1 MPVATA
7 PARRL
12 SMLDG
17 VAFSGMFV
25 FGIVM
30 ALLGAVMPVVSERL
44 ALGLGDVGTLFLV
57 TNGGML
63 VASLLA
69 GPATDRVG
77 MKAPLALGALVVG
90 VALVGISRAAG
101 LNGLLPAVACLGA
114 GGGALN
120 ATTNTLVA
128 DLHDDPAAKGSALN
142 LLGVFFGF
150 GALILPFSIGA
161 LLSTVGLAGLL
172 LAAAGLCVVTAAVTL
187 ALRFPPPKQAHGL
200 PLARMRAFVRMP
212 VVWAFAVLLFFESGN
227 EFVLGGYFATF
238 LTRELT
244 VPVSRASYL
253 LAAYWGAI
261 MVSRFVLSRALRHV
275 GAHWA
280 VLGGA
285 LLAAAGAILV
295 AAANTTAIAM
305 AGILLTGLALAGI
318 FPTVLGVAGTTFR
331 EHSGTVFGILF
342 TVALAGGMT
351 MPWLAGHLAESAGLR
366 PVFFLAAVN
375 FCTVA
380 VLSVSARR
388 AVSPA

>member
-1 MPVATA
+1 MSSEIA
-7 PARRL
+7 PARHL

-17 VAFSGMFV
+17 VAFSGIFV

-44 ALGLGDVGTLFLV
+44 ALGLDDVGTLFLV

-69 GPATDRVG
+69 GPAADRVG
-77 MKAPLALGALVVG
+77 MKAPLAVGAMLVA

-101 LNGLLPAVACLGA
+101 LSSLFPAVACLGA

-150 GALILPFSIGA
+150 GALILPFSLGA

-172 LAAAGLCVVTAAVTL
+172 LAAASLCVVTAAVAL

-200 PLARMRAFVRMP
+200 PAARMRAFVRMP
-212 VVWAFAVLLFFESGN
+212 IVWAFAFLLFFESGN

-253 LAAYWGAI
+253 LAGYWGAM
-261 MVSRFVLSRALRHV
+261 MVSRFMLSRALLHV

-285 LLAAAGAILV
+285 LLAATGAILV
-295 AAANTTAIAM
+295 AVAHTMPLAM
-305 AGILLTGLALAGI
+305 AGILLTGFALAGI
-318 FPTVLGVAGTTFR
+318 FPTVLGVAGAAFR
-331 EHSGTVFGILF
+331 D
-342 TVALAGGMT
+342 
-351 MPWLAGHLAESAGLR
+351 
-366 PVFFLAAVN
+366 AVN
-375 FCTVA
+375 FGAVA
-380 VLSVSARR
+380 VLTVAARH
-388 AVSPA
+388 AASPE